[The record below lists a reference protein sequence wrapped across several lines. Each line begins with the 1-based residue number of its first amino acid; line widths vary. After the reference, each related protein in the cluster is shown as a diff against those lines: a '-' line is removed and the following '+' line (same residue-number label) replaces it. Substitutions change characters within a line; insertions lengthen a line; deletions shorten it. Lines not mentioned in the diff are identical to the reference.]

1 MDRPMTKTKL
11 STDTSSQLLVTD
23 SQPLLLR
30 ILAHFFSFLFHPLF
44 IPLYVVAFLVF
55 YHPSYFSGFSAYLK
69 KNLLFTTIL
78 NTVFFPALA
87 VLLMKGL
94 KFIDSVFL
102 KTQQDRIGPYLA
114 SMIFYF
120 WAARVFFKF
129 TPELDPV
136 LPSFMTG
143 VFITS
148 VVALLSNIYFKIS
161 MHAMGA
167 GGLLGIFLIIMKTNT
182 MLMTWPLCIALLIT
196 GIVCT
201 SRLLVSDHDPKEIYT
216 GLLAGLFCQ
225 FVVSAIII

>member
-1 MDRPMTKTKL
+1 MDNRQL
-11 STDTSSQLLVTD
+11 AIENNSQTPVVGSRLTIV
-23 SQPLLLR
+23 R
-30 ILAHFFSFLFHPLF
+30 FLAHFFSFIFHPLF
-44 IPLYVVAFLVF
+44 IPIYVVGFLVYF
-55 YHPSYFSGFSAYLK
+55 HPSYFSGFGGELK
-69 KNLLFTTIL
+69 TRLLLTTLL
-78 NTVFFPALA
+78 NTVFFPAFA

-94 KFIDSVFL
+94 GFIKSVFL

-136 LPSFMTG
+136 FPSFITG
-143 VFITS
+143 VFLTT
-148 VVALLSNIYFKIS
+148 VAGLLSNIYFKIS

-182 MLMTWPLCIALLIT
+182 MLMTWPLCLALLLT

-201 SRLLVSDHDPKEIYT
+201 SRLLISDHNPKEIYI

-225 FVVSAIII
+225 FAVAVVIL